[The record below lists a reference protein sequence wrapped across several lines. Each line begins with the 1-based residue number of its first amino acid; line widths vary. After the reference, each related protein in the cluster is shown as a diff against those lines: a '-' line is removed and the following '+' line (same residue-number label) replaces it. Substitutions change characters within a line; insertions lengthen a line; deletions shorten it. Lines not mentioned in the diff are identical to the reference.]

1 MQSIFYCLC
10 LIGTLSFLSC
20 KNANVIEEV
29 NDVYVDRYTV
39 DKEGQRHGEFRRF
52 FGKDTLAE
60 LSNYDHG
67 QLEGTRTLYFDQ
79 GSPEI
84 VETYVS
90 DTLHGPYTVYFE
102 NGEVQISGAYDH
114 GELRGTWKRYYP
126 GGGLLEEVTY
136 EDNLENGP
144 FKEYYKNGNLKA
156 RGKYLD
162 GDFEHDT
169 LFMYTEAG
177 TLARLMLCNRGI
189 CNTIWIADST
199 KEEHRISE
207 E

>member
-1 MQSIFYCLC
+1 LHRGFAQQHA
-10 LIGTLSFLSC
+10 GGDW
-20 KNANVIEEV
+20 KRGVVAGEEPLVFMKRLAADDAIVRAFDDLVDQQERMAMRDGGV
-29 NDVYVDRYTV
+29 N
-39 DKEGQRHGEFRRF
+39 
-52 FGKDTLAE
+52 
-60 LSNYDHG
+60 
-67 QLEGTRTLYFDQ
+67 
-79 GSPEI
+79 
-84 VETYVS
+84 
-90 DTLHGPYTVYFE
+90 

-144 FKEYYKNGNLKA
+144 FMEYYKNGNLKA

-169 LFMYTEAG
+169 LFMYAEAG

-199 KEEHRISE
+199 KVEHRISE